1 MYFVITNS
9 DGYTRVTPVSK
20 ETLMKEITPDDD
32 GNTDYGHI
40 DNITFLD
47 AIPEDTDTN
56 YWGEGILIIKGEI
69 VTPKPKE
76 VVRSL
81 EID

>member
-9 DGYTRVTPVSK
+9 DGDTRVTPVSK
-20 ETLMKEITPDDD
+20 ETLMKEITPDED

-56 YWGEGILIIKGEI
+56 YWGEGILIIKGEV
-69 VTPKPKE
+69 VTPRPKE
-76 VVRSL
+76 VVKTL